1 MVSAHHDSNQRMAS
15 TKTALEEIV
24 RRLADLLTI

>member
-1 MVSAHHDSNQRMAS
+1 MVSAHHDSSQRMAS
-15 TKTALEEIV
+15 RNPALEEIV